1 MAGHSKWANIQH
13 RKGRQD
19 AARSK
24 LFSKLAKEIT
34 VAAKM
39 GDPDPD
45 KNPRLRL
52 AVKEAKGQSVPKDVI
67 ERAIKKAIGGD
78 AENYD
83 EIRYEGYGPNG
94 VAVIVETMTD
104 NKNRTAS
111 TVRSTF
117 SKNGGNLGE
126 TGSVGFMFE
135 RKGEVVYPATVGDA
149 DDVMM
154 AAIEAG
160 AEDVDSSEDGHI
172 VYCADTDLND
182 VSNALEAELGESEST
197 KLIWKPTTTTELG
210 LEDMQKLMKLVD
222 ALEDDDDV
230 QRVTTNFEA
239 SDRLWRSFK
248 VGFSSEIKSRLLGR
262 LFLLALCNHA
272 SRKQF
277 ISMRIPK
284 GTAVGVEIA
293 VDEALIHQLLLEE
306 LLVLQTFN
314 VGFGEWHQLFEIQ
327 PIAVETQFCART
339 KRPVGARH
347 KGQQTA
353 GAAFH
358 CDACIQ
364 TILQNAFGEGAR
376 FIEVA
381 TGAVQSDLTQIAGV
395 GQHRFKF
402 AHHARGHDA
411 IIGQYTAIQGHMYAE
426 SFWRGAG
433 F

>member
-1 MAGHSKWANIQH
+1 MQGEKGGCLALQGWRWLRYRGRNAIKTWGISMAGHSKWANIQH

-39 GDPDPD
+39 GDPDPE

-67 ERAIKKAIGGD
+67 ERAIKKSMGGD

-135 RKGEVVYPATVGDA
+135 RKGEVVYPATAGDA

-160 AEDVDSSEDGHI
+160 AEDVESSEDGHI
-172 VYCADTDLND
+172 IYCADTDLND
-182 VSNALEAELGESEST
+182 VSNALEGELGESEST

-239 SDRLWRSFK
+239 SDE
-248 VGFSSEIKSRLLGR
+248 VM
-262 LFLLALCNHA
+262 A
-272 SRKQF
+272 
-277 ISMRIPK
+277 
-284 GTAVGVEIA
+284 
-293 VDEALIHQLLLEE
+293 QL
-306 LLVLQTFN
+306 
-314 VGFGEWHQLFEIQ
+314 
-327 PIAVETQFCART
+327 
-339 KRPVGARH
+339 
-347 KGQQTA
+347 
-353 GAAFH
+353 
-358 CDACIQ
+358 
-364 TILQNAFGEGAR
+364 
-376 FIEVA
+376 
-381 TGAVQSDLTQIAGV
+381 
-395 GQHRFKF
+395 
-402 AHHARGHDA
+402 
-411 IIGQYTAIQGHMYAE
+411 
-426 SFWRGAG
+426 
-433 F
+433 